1 MTEAAAPRP
10 WIKSYAA
17 NVPDDIELPTGS
29 LSDLIA
35 SSVAEFGDHVA
46 LEFFGRETSYAELGE
61 QIDQAAEGLRRLG
74 LRKGAWLRG
83 YAYAFI
89 ETFVP
94 TLTREVVEQA
104 VRQGVEPE

>member
-1 MTEAAAPRP
+1 MDISEMILQSSDCHLDAAPP
-10 WIKSYAA
+10 IADEVAA
-17 NVPDDIELPTGS
+17 SALTAREIDVLEAMAKGLGCKDIART
-29 LSDLIA
+29 
-35 SSVAEFGDHVA
+35 
-46 LEFFGRETSYAELGE
+46 LGISE
-61 QIDQAAEGLRRLG
+61 HTVRKHRSNMCTRLG

>member
-1 MTEAAAPRP
+1 MHLLAAQAGAAQAEGEAINLGPSLTGLGRRAAPP
-10 WIKSYAA
+10 GGAA
-17 NVPDDIELPTGS
+17 VQ
-29 LSDLIA
+29 
-35 SSVAEFGDHVA
+35 A
-46 LEFFGRETSYAELGE
+46 LDAGR
-61 QIDQAAEGLRRLG
+61 DQGLRPLDGGHLFGGNTTRLG